1 MPEYQSDQPGL
12 VTIYGGSGFLGR
24 YTVRAFAQ
32 AGWRVRVA
40 CRRPDLAFA
49 LQPLGRIGQIS
60 AVQANVRNPASVLA
74 AARGAD
80 AVINLTGILMPK
92 GRQSFD
98 AVHGFGA
105 RTIARAAA
113 EAGVKSL
120 VHVSAIGADPESD
133 SLYARSKAAGETAV
147 QEAIPSAAIVRPSI
161 VFGPEDQFFNRFGA
175 IARMSPIL
183 PLFGGGKSRFQP
195 VYVADVAKALVLLTG
210 RTGSGGTYEFGGPDI
225 RTFEELMRYICEET
239 GRRRLLVPVPLPI
252 ARAQAFGLEYA
263 NILSLGIWPD
273 WLTVSRDQIA
283 LLQKD
288 NIVSDKA
295 EAEGRTLKGLGILPE
310 SFEAIVP
317 TYLYRFRK
325 TGQFETRKAV

>member
-49 LQPLGRIGQIS
+49 LQPLGRVGQIS

-74 AARGAD
+74 AARDAD

-113 EAGVKSL
+113 EAGVRSL

-133 SLYARSKAAGETAV
+133 SLYARSKAAGEAAV
-147 QEAIPSAAIVRPSI
+147 QEAIPSAVIVRPSI

-175 IARMSPIL
+175 IARMSPVL
-183 PLFGGGKSRFQP
+183 PLFGGGQSRFQP

-210 RTGSGGTYEFGGPDI
+210 RTGSGRTYEFGGPDI
-225 RTFEELMRYICEET
+225 RTFEESMRYICEET

-295 EAEGRTLKGLGILPE
+295 EAEGRTLKGLGILPQ

>member
-49 LQPLGRIGQIS
+49 LQPLGRVGQIS

-74 AARGAD
+74 AARDAD
-80 AVINLTGILMPK
+80 AVINLTGILMSK

-113 EAGVKSL
+113 EVGVRSL
-120 VHVSAIGADPESD
+120 VHVSAIGADPGSD

-147 QEAIPSAAIVRPSI
+147 LEAVPSAVIVRPSI

-183 PLFGGGKSRFQP
+183 PLFGGGQSRFQP

-210 RTGSGGTYEFGGPDI
+210 RAGAGRTYEFGGPDI

-239 GRRRLLVPVPLPI
+239 GRKRLLVPVPLPL